1 MIENIK
7 EIYKRKLSNLDSKDH
22 FCLYIDIP
30 FCRSRCEYCIYNS
43 LQLGN
48 YKEERE
54 KYAAAVIE
62 QLSEYKELFE
72 IKTPDSIYFGGG
84 TPSLWTISELNQ
96 IIDNIPGF
104 DMIKSKKMESHPS
117 DMTEDR
123 IRFYAEKMKLDV
135 VSLGVQSFD
144 KNSCQGQKRIWVG
157 EKKIK
162 DIVQKLHQY
171 GIYVNIDLV
180 ALFNGDEEKDWQV
193 FDNDMDIACNFVMP
207 DVITSIPNYKT
218 SLVYIEQIP
227 RFRTILKK
235 YVGDKYFPISEKML
249 SMNPDAIRAYGENDH
264 WLATKE
270 YWYYQETN
278 FRYSSSSPTSSVPK
292 NQVTLAIGGAGEH
305 RVYGYV
311 SDNFIVYSSFDFN
324 KNKFEYEIVNK

>member
-1 MIENIK
+1 MSENIK

-96 IIDNIPGF
+96 IIDNIPDF

-123 IRFYAEKMKLDV
+123 MD
-135 VSLGVQSFD
+135 SF
-144 KNSCQGQKRIWVG
+144 
-157 EKKIK
+157 
-162 DIVQKLHQY
+162 
-171 GIYVNIDLV
+171 ID
-180 ALFNGDEEKDWQV
+180 
-193 FDNDMDIACNFVMP
+193 
-207 DVITSIPNYKT
+207 T
-218 SLVYIEQIP
+218 
-227 RFRTILKK
+227 LK
-235 YVGDKYFPISEKML
+235 
-249 SMNPDAIRAYGENDH
+249 
-264 WLATKE
+264 W
-270 YWYYQETN
+270 
-278 FRYSSSSPTSSVPK
+278 
-292 NQVTLAIGGAGEH
+292 
-305 RVYGYV
+305 
-311 SDNFIVYSSFDFN
+311 
-324 KNKFEYEIVNK
+324 FEICRR